1 MRRKWFVSVR
11 DGEPYSP
18 FGLDCEGAATLYGER
33 GGCNVAG
40 PGRTAGQ
47 GVDDLARRNRDF
59 WAAADRVATPTK
71 PASWRRL
78 FPGRPKGRST

>member
-11 DGEPYSP
+11 EGEPYSP

-40 PGRTAGQ
+40 SDRTADQ
-47 GVDDLARRNRDF
+47 GAEDLAQRNRDF
-59 WAAADRVATPTK
+59 WTAADRAATPTK
-71 PASWRRL
+71 PAPRRL
-78 FPGRPKGRST
+78 LPGRPKGRSA